1 MITAEQ
7 IRMAAINKIH
17 LYNSAV
23 EREKLLKQ
31 LEQEV
36 EQKFAQMI
44 EDFGRNLW
52 RYGKHKPA
60 AFRTYVSICDNPNTV
75 KGHFEKLG
83 FEVEILSNS
92 FSITVRL

>member
-23 EREKLLKQ
+23 EREKRLKQ

-36 EQKFAQMI
+36 EQKFAQII
-44 EDFGRNLW
+44 EDFD
-52 RYGKHKPA
+52 GKHKPDT
-60 AFRTYVSICDNPNTV
+60 FRIYVSLCDNPHAT
-75 KGHFEKLG
+75 KSHFEKLG
-83 FEVEILSNS
+83 FEVTILSDS
-92 FSITVRL
+92 FSIAVRL

>member
-23 EREKLLKQ
+23 EREKRLKQ

-36 EQKFAQMI
+36 EQKFAQII
-44 EDFGRNLW
+44 EDFD
-52 RYGKHKPA
+52 GKHKPDT
-60 AFRTYVSICDNPNTV
+60 FRIYVSICDNPNTV

-83 FEVEILSNS
+83 FEVMILSDS
-92 FSITVRL
+92 FSIAVRL